1 MLISTFCGVSA
12 HRASG
17 YRSTVRC
24 TTTFKEKMWVQPL
37 EKVEEKIRKWSIIYL
52 RHKIV
57 SNERFLIF
65 DG

>member
-37 EKVEEKIRKWSIIYL
+37 EKVGEKIGKWSYNIL
-52 RHKIV
+52 
-57 SNERFLIF
+57 ET
-65 DG
+65 